1 MRQALFELQT
11 RLEKDLTEL
20 EATTPNLLKRF
31 LMGAELADR
40 AGEELKRWAG
50 QHDFASEEEEIF
62 FFKYI
67 QPGILSRK
75 IYYSRLFRL
84 EAGRPKIL
92 REDYRKFLFREL
104 QRIDMFFEE
113 HQALHLYVSSGA
125 TDKDEQYFLRNSRY
139 NNEYPVDLAGMLDTR
154 FCTVTSF
161 KLAELMGLRDV
172 GDYIAGKLENW
183 TGPLQLSPKPRLR
196 WTDSKTDLVEL
207 VYALYSAGSFNNGVA
222 ELKQIFEWLESSL
235 EIDIGHAYSH
245 FRDIRMRK
253 KEIAIFLSRLRSNL
267 LRRIEELGERTI
279 D

>member
-1 MRQALFELQT
+1 M
-11 RLEKDLTEL
+11 

-31 LMGAELADR
+31 LAGARLADE
-40 AGEELKRWAG
+40 AGAELKRWVG
-50 QHDFASEEEEIF
+50 HHDFASKEDEIF

-67 QPGILSRK
+67 QPGILGRK
-75 IYYSRLFRL
+75 IFYGRLFRI
-84 EAGRPKIL
+84 EAGRPRML

-161 KLAELMGLRDV
+161 KLAELMALQDIGE
-172 GDYIAGKLENW
+172 YIAGNLENW
-183 TGPLQLSPKPRLR
+183 AGPQQLSPKGKLR

-222 ELKQIFEWLESSL
+222 ELKQIFEWLQNSL
-235 EIDIGHAYSH
+235 EVDVGHAYSH

-253 KEIAIFLSRLRSNL
+253 KETAIFLSRLRTCL
-267 LRRIEELGERTI
+267 LRRVEELGG
-279 D
+279 DQ